1 MNTFSDLVRDYHVCR
16 HFAKRPIDAES
27 VELLL
32 RSALS
37 ATVFKGGRDVHLVV
51 VDEAHLIEKIA
62 DANAECSMFL
72 AGAPLVVAILCSDL
86 DNDLWVE
93 DCSSV
98 ASVLAYQA
106 EELGLGSC
114 CARIKG
120 LWLSDGTSS
129 ETVIRG
135 VLGIPDEYKVLCVVG
150 LGYEADACE
159 GQADED
165 LLWENVHINTF

>member
-1 MNTFSDLVRDYHVCR
+1 MNTFSDLVQGYHACR
-16 HFAKRPIDAES
+16 HFAKRSIDAES

-37 ATVFKGGRDVHLVV
+37 ATAFKDGRFVHLVV
-51 VDEAHLIEKIA
+51 VDEACLIEKIA
-62 DANAECSMFL
+62 DANDECAALLS
-72 AGAPLVVAILCSDL
+72 GVPLVVAILCNGL
-86 DNDLWVE
+86 DNDHWVE

-98 ASVLAYQA
+98 VSVLVYQA

-120 LWLSDGTSS
+120 AWLSDGTSS

-135 VLGIPDEYKVLCVVG
+135 ILEIPDEYKVLCVVG
-150 LGYEADACE
+150 LGYEADALNT
-159 GQADED
+159 QDDED